1 MIFYYTFEETSFF
14 NVYNR
19 FTGAEIFAKRRKRS
33 EKWVVDKDQP
43 QIPSTP
49 GMPKMYP
56 GKPVRFILLQ
66 TT

>member
-1 MIFYYTFEETSFF
+1 M
-14 NVYNR
+14 YNR